1 MSPFRP
7 SRSTVC
13 ALLLGLCVLAPYS
26 HLLRFNQ
33 VLLTDDGG
41 ASDAF
46 DGELPVRAWI
56 GDEGARWNDQLYGG
70 LPLSNGNDT
79 PLTRTTF
86 GVLSPAAAEDAFL
99 LAGLLLA
106 AFGARAFA
114 AALGASPTGAVFAG
128 LAFAQSGYIVS
139 RMRHSSIFETAVLL
153 PWGLLA
159 MEWLLRPRSGS
170 TTLAGRVPGALGL
183 AAVFGWQVLA
193 GFPQLAY
200 YAGLTYV
207 AWFMLRARVLPP
219 GSVASRFG
227 PPLVLAG
234 VAAAVAVLIGAP
246 GIWPLADLAQHT
258 PRSGTWL
265 LNDRPGELYA
275 PARIVGFLFPY
286 ADGDG
291 STLTAGPI
299 GLYWEDYTY
308 MGVLPFL
315 LALGSVGGARAG
327 SRHGVAALWTIG
339 LLAFFFALGA
349 NTPFYAAIWHVIPG
363 IDKFRLPTRALVVTG
378 LALAVLAGLSLTR
391 IEERLAEARRQRAD
405 LPRVDLLSGLV
416 LALTL
421 ADLSAHQPRQN
432 SWGHADTWLSV
443 PDTARFLQQPGNEG
457 RFYSVE
463 PYHWHLSELLKA
475 HGWAGDLTRMNAN
488 RSLLGP
494 NLALYWGLHAI
505 QGYAGAT
512 PAWLGAMWGGPQEG
526 GLISWT
532 LKTSDHA
539 QPVAAP
545 AFARLL
551 ALGHVR
557 WVVTH
562 APITPQEGT
571 PPALRLIWQG
581 TYAGVYEVPDVLPRA
596 WVVGT
601 LTHVAD
607 DRAVMVALVNP
618 FDPRHTAF
626 TTDDVPAREP
636 GVSGDATIT
645 ADGGQTLDIDASGP
659 GTLIVADTWYP
670 GWVATVDGV
679 ETPIWR
685 ANLWERAIALPP
697 GAHHV
702 HMAFTMPKLRA
713 ARWLQALG
721 VMLWAVGALRSGT
734 TIGRARGS

>member
-1 MSPFRP
+1 MPPFRP
-7 SRSTVC
+7 SRSSVC
-13 ALLLGLCVLAPYS
+13 ALLLGLCVIAPYS

-46 DGELPVRAWI
+46 DGELAARTWI
-56 GDEGARWNDQLYGG
+56 GSEGARWNDQLYGG
-70 LPLSNGNDT
+70 LPLANGNDT
-79 PLTRTTF
+79 PLTRATF
-86 GVLSPAAAEDAFL
+86 GVLPPAAAEDAFL

-114 AALGASPTGAVFAG
+114 AALGASPTGALFAG

-139 RMRHSSIFETAVLL
+139 RMRHSSILETAVLL

-159 MEWLLRPRSGS
+159 MERLIRPRSGS
-170 TTLAGRVPGALGL
+170 TTADRVPGALGL

-200 YAGLTYV
+200 YAGLAYV
-207 AWFMLRARVLPP
+207 GWFVLRARELPA
-219 GSVASRFG
+219 GRIASRFG

-258 PRSGTWL
+258 PRSGAWL
-265 LNDRPGELYA
+265 LNDTPGELYS

-291 STLTAGPI
+291 STLTAGRI

-315 LALGSVGGARAG
+315 LALGSLGRAG
-327 SRHGVAALWTIG
+327 SRQGVAALWTIG
-339 LLAFFFALGA
+339 LVAFLFALGA
-349 NTPFYAAIWHVIPG
+349 NTPFYAAIWHVLPG
-363 IDKFRLPTRALVVTG
+363 IDKFRLPTRALVVTE

-391 IEERLAEARRQRAD
+391 IEDRLAEARRQRPD

-416 LALTL
+416 LALTV
-421 ADLSAHQPRQN
+421 ADLSAHQIRQN
-432 SWGHADTWLSV
+432 AWGHADTWLSV

-463 PYHWHLSELLKA
+463 PYHWHLSELFKA
-475 HGWAGDLTRMNAN
+475 HGWAGDLTRMSAN

-505 QGYAGAT
+505 QGYVGAV
-512 PAWLGAMWGGPQEG
+512 PSWLEAMWGGPQES

-532 LKTSDHA
+532 LKTSDHS

-571 PPALRLIWQG
+571 PPALRLVWQG

-601 LTHVAD
+601 LTRLAD
-607 DRAVMVALVNP
+607 DHAVQAALVTP
-618 FDPRHTAF
+618 FDARQTAF
-626 TTDDVPAREP
+626 TADDIPASDP
-636 GVSGDATIT
+636 GVPGDATIT
-645 ADGGQTLDIDASGP
+645 ADSSQTLDVDASGP
-659 GTLIVADTWYP
+659 GTLIIADTWYP
-670 GWVATVDGV
+670 GWVAEVDGV

-685 ANLWERAIALPP
+685 ANLWERAIVLPP
-697 GAHHV
+697 GKHHV
-702 HMAFTMPKLRA
+702 HMAFTLPKLRA
-713 ARWLQALG
+713 SRWLQALG
-721 VMLWAVGALRSGT
+721 LMLWAVGALRSGT